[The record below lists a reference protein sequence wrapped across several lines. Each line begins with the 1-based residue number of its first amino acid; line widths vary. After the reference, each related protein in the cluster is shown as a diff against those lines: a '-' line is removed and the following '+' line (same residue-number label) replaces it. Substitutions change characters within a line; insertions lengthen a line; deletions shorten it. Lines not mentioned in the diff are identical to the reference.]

1 MYNTTFIKYFYLLLL
16 FCVIFISI
24 YNDVT
29 QEIGYKF
36 LTAFQ
41 ALFFVIF
48 MFQLMNDNA
57 RSIKAV
63 RIDIPKSKINVE
75 SHFDIP
81 LYFIILPGL
90 ILQLISSVYITLT
103 SNFLYKKY
111 DTMQLSRNNRWNLDM
126 FKWMFIV
133 TTFMLI
139 ILIYSYCNDFESGN
153 FFTKFSG
160 SYKSF
165 LLLCIVSTIVFSI
178 INYVNSEKLSKII
191 VKSTD

>member
-1 MYNTTFIKYFYLLLL
+1 MLLL

-29 QEIGYKF
+29 QEIGFKF
-36 LTAFQ
+36 LTGIQ
-41 ALFFVIF
+41 ALYFIIF

-57 RSIKAV
+57 RSIKAI
-63 RIDIPKSKINVE
+63 RIDIPKSKFSVE
-75 SHFDIP
+75 SHFNIP
-81 LYFIILPGL
+81 LYFILLPGL
-90 ILQLISSVYITLT
+90 ILQLISSTYITIT

-139 ILIYSYCNDFESGN
+139 ILTYSYCNDFDSGN
-153 FFTKFSG
+153 LFTKFSG

-165 LLLCIVSTIVFSI
+165 LLICVVSTIVFSI
-178 INYVNSEKLSKII
+178 TNYINSEKLSKIV